1 MLLKTDPFEKLTET
15 VIGCGIRVHEYFGP
29 GLFESVYRGSMQIE
43 LQDAGLDIDTS
54 RRIPLV
60 YKGID
65 LGCVFEADLIVNGV
79 LVVELKAIETL
90 APVHQTQLMTY
101 LKLTGCPVGLLLNF
115 NVPYLKQGIKRVVR
129 PDLYMKTEKEK

>member
-1 MLLKTDPFEKLTET
+1 MLLKTDPFEKLTEA

-43 LQDAGLDIDTS
+43 LQDAGLDIDTG

-60 YKGID
+60 YKGVD
-65 LGCVFEADLIVNGV
+65 LACVFEADLIVNGV

-101 LKLTGCPVGLLLNF
+101 LKITGCPVGLLLNF

-129 PDLYMKTEKEK
+129 PDLYMRTEKEK